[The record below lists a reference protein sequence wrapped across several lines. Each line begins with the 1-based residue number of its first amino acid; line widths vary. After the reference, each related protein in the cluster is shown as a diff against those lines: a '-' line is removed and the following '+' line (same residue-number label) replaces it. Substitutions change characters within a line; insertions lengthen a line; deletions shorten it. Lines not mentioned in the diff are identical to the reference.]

1 MGLYTSRHLTARH
14 TPLPGMF
21 MAFVRWFCRLKVE
34 GREHVPSR
42 GGFLLAANHASHADT
57 AVVFA
62 SLQPEQRRSIVAAAA
77 QDYFFDNGVRQY
89 VARVLFNGVP
99 VARRMVRGQDPLRH
113 VVRAIREG
121 YGVLLFPEGTR
132 SATGALGEFRSG
144 IGRLIAEFPGLPI
157 VPTALCGTAE
167 VLPKRAVLPK
177 RQHVTV
183 RFGEPLCGLRADRRD
198 RDTWQRAAEE
208 VRAAVQSLMG
218 SSAPLLA
225 EPS

>member
-1 MGLYTSRHLTARH
+1 MGLYTSHHLTARH
-14 TPLPGMF
+14 TPVPGMF

-34 GREHVPSR
+34 GHEHVPTR
-42 GGFLLAANHASHADT
+42 GGFVLAANHASHADT

-62 SLQPEQRRSIVAAAA
+62 SLQPDQRRSIVAAAA
-77 QDYFFDNGVRQY
+77 QDYFFDNGLRQY

-99 VARRMVRGQDPLRH
+99 VARRMSRNQDPLRH

-132 SATGALGEFRSG
+132 SLSGTVGAFRSG

-157 VPTALCGTAE
+157 IPTALCGTAE

-183 RFGEPLCGLRADRRD
+183 RFGEPLCGVRADRTNRD
-198 RDTWQRAAEE
+198 SWQSAADE
-208 VRAAVQSLMG
+208 VRAAVLSLLG
-218 SSAPLLA
+218 APSPELT
-225 EPS
+225 EQT